1 VTPAELLPLFLGDPW
16 VEHGRS
22 VSGRPVTHRVWRA
35 PAASAAPVFFHGSI
49 HGNEPLGSYCLRWL
63 AEELDAG
70 QHALVRDVWIA
81 PVVNPDGFVVGRKN
95 NEHNVDLNRNW
106 AARNW
111 SPVYKGIEF
120 PGAGPASEP
129 ETRALE
135 ALLARAAPG
144 RIIAL
149 HSPFRTVNY
158 DGPSQVLAEAMAA
171 KNGYGASADIGYPT
185 PGSFGTMYGVERQ
198 LEVITLEIPP
208 MSPEQAWQE
217 NREALHVALAA
228 GCDTLSQ

>member
-1 VTPAELLPLFLGDPW
+1 MTPAELLPHFLAPPW
-16 VEHGRS
+16 LEYGRS
-22 VSGRPVTHRVWRA
+22 VAGRPLTYRVWRA
-35 PAASAAPVFFHGSI
+35 ARPSAPPVVFHGSI

-70 QHALVRDVWIA
+70 LPLARDVWIA

-95 NEHNVDLNRNW
+95 NERNVDLNRNW
-106 AARNW
+106 AAKNW
-111 SPVYKGIEF
+111 SPVYKGNEL
-120 PGAGPASEP
+120 PGDAPASEP
-129 ETRALE
+129 ETQALE
-135 ALLARAAPG
+135 ALLARAAP
-144 RIIAL
+144 RTIVAL

-158 DGPSQVLAEAMAA
+158 DGTGQALAERMAA

-185 PGSFGTMYGVERQ
+185 PGSFGTYYGVERQ

-217 NREALHVALAA
+217 NREALHEALAP
-228 GCDTLSQ
+228 